1 MPIVS
6 AHFRGFNG
14 RSYLSKISLS
24 PSRPMARAHQSMIFK
39 RAHLKASS
47 IATGWTGVD
56 MSTPLLLEVAPEIDT
71 NPTSFY
77 RGRGG
82 WSLRLQTP
90 VIGSRSALAMSV
102 HPTYFD
108 LATPLLKAL
117 SIICVLA
124 SLTGLTK
131 FCRCKL
137 VYSFVRVRL
146 TIENPTR

>member
-1 MPIVS
+1 
-6 AHFRGFNG
+6 
-14 RSYLSKISLS
+14 
-24 PSRPMARAHQSMIFK
+24 MIFK

-56 MSTPLLLEVAPEIDT
+56 MSTPLLLDVAPEIDT

-90 VIGSRSALAMSV
+90 VIGSGSALAMSV

-146 TIENPTR
+146 TIETQRGKFKQAIKAIHPSVFLYRISKISHYAYCFNCYS